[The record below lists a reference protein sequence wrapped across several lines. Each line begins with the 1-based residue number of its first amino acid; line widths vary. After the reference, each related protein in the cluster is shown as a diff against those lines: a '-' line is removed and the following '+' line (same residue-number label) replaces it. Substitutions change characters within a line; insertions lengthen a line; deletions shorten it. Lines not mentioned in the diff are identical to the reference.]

1 MLKKTTLILG
11 MGLFILSGI
20 FAAGSST
27 TAADIKT
34 APTVSPTVS
43 PTASPAEP
51 TPAEPTP
58 TASPAE
64 PTPSET
70 PSETPAQPSPSP
82 SVSPTP

>member
-20 FAAGSST
+20 FAAGFSI

-43 PTASPAEP
+43 PTASPTEP

-70 PSETPAQPSPSP
+70 PAQPSPTP